1 LSQVASPL
9 LYAER
14 MPFKLSEVMRSKE
27 KLLVGE
33 IIAGS

>member
-1 LSQVASPL
+1 

-33 IIAGS
+33 IMTDQ